1 MTPQHRVAVAEV
13 ARLKGALRL
22 MRKRAVLA
30 EAALA
35 FAEVRATA
43 AWCEQERATLE
54 QYATTHEAAQPALQ
68 LAADEPKQREEARMR
83 HGGLA

>member
-1 MTPQHRVAVAEV
+1 MTPQHRAIVAVV
-13 ARLKGALRL
+13 AKLKGELRL

-30 EAALA
+30 EAALR

-54 QYATTHEAAQPALQ
+54 KYATKHDVAQPALQ
-68 LAADEPKQREEARMR
+68 YGADEPKARVVARAKHEGM
-83 HGGLA
+83 A

>member
-22 MRKRAVLA
+22 MRKRAILA
-30 EAALA
+30 EAALR
-35 FAEVRATA
+35 FAEQRATA

-68 LAADEPKQREEARMR
+68 LGADEPKQREGGRLR